1 MRYYF
6 VGILLLLSRYSDSNG
21 LAIYCTIVPSGQ
33 TQYVVGI
40 LVHILEQHQINDVPA
55 NRVISVV
62 SVDNA
67 SHGNQLIEVYRGK
80 RDGTTI
86 VLTV

>member
-1 MRYYF
+1 M
-6 VGILLLLSRYSDSNG
+6 DSNG

-40 LVHILEQHQINDVPA
+40 LVHILEQHQIKDVPA

-62 SVDNA
+62 
-67 SHGNQLIEVYRGK
+67 
-80 RDGTTI
+80 
-86 VLTV
+86 